1 MMTEVEVYCGYKIV
15 DENNVVNDFIVGSTC
30 NGHCYKDYEAF
41 NKGEGVCYISEYEYE
56 DMREQLS
63 SLCLD
68 YDNDRITEEEYNE
81 ERQHILTN
89 VGWTRRD
96 LLELVGFDNAYD
108 EQMQLGLVKLAS
120 IILEGVD
127 WQSPETYFNEFEIDD
142 YILSYCG
149 LTEKQINIAFGWNY
163 FETEN
168 NSINHINKA
177 MNLYEKY
184 DLYKKQQNNEK
195 IISLAEEMAQ
205 FLKEYVAET
214 K

>member
-1 MMTEVEVYCGYKIV
+1 MMTEIEVYYGYKIV
-15 DENNVVNDFIVGSTC
+15 DENNVVNDFIVGGTY

-56 DMREQLS
+56 DMREQIS

-89 VGWTRRD
+89 VGWTKRD

-120 IILEGVD
+120 IIFDGVD
-127 WQSPETYFNEFEIDD
+127 WQSPETYFNEFEITDD
-142 YILSYCG
+142 ILSYCG
-149 LTEKQINIAFGWNY
+149 LTEKQIFFYIIIPQ
-163 FETEN
+163 TI
-168 NSINHINKA
+168 SIF
-177 MNLYEKY
+177 LC
-184 DLYKKQQNNEK
+184 KK
-195 IISLAEEMAQ
+195 ISLIYFP
-205 FLKEYVAET
+205 FLPSSATWEPSAWDFPL
-214 K
+214 